1 MNGLDREHVGDGLS
15 FIADPVTFISDW
27 LASVLA
33 GWGLAPGWVQFIMF
47 VLGAG
52 ILSLGA
58 MLFTVF
64 LIWLERKLGG
74 RFQDRIGPNRVGPWG
89 LFQPIAD
96 MVKIFT
102 KEYITP
108 FGSDPVL
115 FNLAPILAMSA
126 VLAVWAVIPLSS
138 TVYGVNINIGV
149 LYLLA
154 VGALGELG
162 IILAGFGSNNK
173 YALLGGFR
181 AVAMLISYEVPMA
194 ITLLIPVM
202 LTGSMGLNDI
212 AGAQH
217 IWFILQAPLAAFVFF
232 IASIAENGRA
242 PFDLIEADSE
252 IVAGFNIE
260 YSGLKFG
267 MYYVA
272 DFLHAFTAALIF
284 ATIFLGGWRGPGAEL
299 YPVLGFVYLLIKTSM
314 VYFLT
319 IAIRFSLPRLRIDQM
334 MAFNWK
340 YLTPLALVSLLVTAV
355 LDKVIPAG
363 QGWLRIGVLLLVNL
377 AVFILA
383 DRLVSVY
390 NKRKAATRRVVSQPR
405 PVAVTLKETPT
416 EIVEA
421 GS

>member
-1 MNGLDREHVGDGLS
+1 MS
-15 FIADPVTFISDW
+15 FLADPVTFISDW
-27 LASVLA
+27 LSSVLT
-33 GWGLAPGWVQFIMF
+33 GWGLASGWVQFIMF

-52 ILSLGA
+52 ILSMGA

-102 KEYITP
+102 KEYINP
-108 FGSDPVL
+108 IGYDPVL

-126 VLAVWAVIPLSS
+126 VLAMWAVIPLSA

-149 LYLLA
+149 LYVLA
-154 VGALGELG
+154 VGAFGELG

-212 AGAQH
+212 AGAQN
-217 IWFILQAPLAAFVFF
+217 IWFILQAPVAAFVFF

-299 YPVLGFVYLLIKTSM
+299 YPILGFVYLLIKTSI

-355 LDKVIPAG
+355 LDKTLTGGPD
-363 QGWLRIGVLLLVNL
+363 WLRVGVLLFVNL
-377 AVFILA
+377 ALFILA

-390 NKRKAATRRVVSQPR
+390 NKGRTTKRAVVSQPR
-405 PVAVTLKETPT
+405 PLAVTVKETAN

>member
-1 MNGLDREHVGDGLS
+1 MS
-15 FIADPVTFISDW
+15 FIADPITFVSNW
-27 LASVLA
+27 LNSVLS
-33 GWGLAPGWVQFIMF
+33 GWGLAPGWVQFILF
-47 VLGAG
+47 ILGAG
-52 ILSLGA
+52 VLSLGA
-58 MLFTVF
+58 MVFTIF

-89 LFQPIAD
+89 IFQTIAD
-96 MVKIFT
+96 MLKIFT

-115 FNLAPILAMSA
+115 FNLAPVLAMAA
-126 VLAVWAVIPLSS
+126 VLALWAVIPLSS
-138 TVYGVNINIGV
+138 TVYGSNINIGV
-149 LYLLA
+149 LYILA
-154 VGALGELG
+154 MGALGELG

-181 AVAMLISYEVPMA
+181 AVALLISYEVPMA
-194 ITLLIPVM
+194 IALLVPVM
-202 LTGSMGLNDI
+202 LTGSMGLSDI
-212 AGAQH
+212 AAAQNV
-217 IWFILQAPLAAFVFF
+217 WFILQAPLAALVFF

-299 YPVLGFVYLLIKTSM
+299 YPVLGFLYLLIKTSI

-319 IAIRFSLPRLRIDQM
+319 IAIRFTLPRLRIDIM

-340 YLTPLALVSLLVTAV
+340 YLTPLALASLLVTALV
-355 LDKVIPAG
+355 DKTMPAG
-363 QGWLRIGVLLLVNL
+363 QDWLRLGVLILANL
-377 AVFILA
+377 FVFVAA

-390 NKRKAATRRVVSQPR
+390 NKRKTQKRRIVSQPR
-405 PVAVTLKETPT
+405 PLAVTVREKPADA
-416 EIVEA
+416 VEA
-421 GS
+421 ES

>member
-1 MNGLDREHVGDGLS
+1 MS
-15 FIADPVTFISDW
+15 FIADPINFIADW
-27 LASVLA
+27 LSAVLT
-33 GWGLAPGWVQFIMF
+33 GWGLAAGWVQFIMF
-47 VLGAG
+47 ILGAG
-52 ILSLGA
+52 ILALGA
-58 MLFTVF
+58 MVFTVF

-89 LFQPIAD
+89 IFQTIAD
-96 MVKIFT
+96 MLKIFT

-115 FNLAPILAMSA
+115 FNLAPVLAMAA
-126 VLAVWAVIPLSS
+126 VLALWAVIPLSS
-138 TVYGVNINIGV
+138 TVYGSNINIGV
-149 LYLLA
+149 LYVLA

-194 ITLLIPVM
+194 ITLLVPVM

-212 AGAQH
+212 AAAQNV
-217 IWFILQAPLAAFVFF
+217 WFILQAPIAALVFF

-299 YPVLGFVYLLIKTSM
+299 YPVLGFLYLLIKTSL

-340 YLTPLALVSLLVTAV
+340 YLTPLALISLLVTALV
-355 LDKVIPAG
+355 DKAVPVG
-363 QGWLRIGVLLLVNL
+363 QDWLRIGLLLLLNL
-377 AVFILA
+377 GVFVLA

-390 NKRKAATRRVVSQPR
+390 NKRKAVERKVVSEPR
-405 PVAVTLKETPT
+405 PVAVTIKEIPQ
-416 EIVEA
+416 EA
-421 GS
+421 SEASS

>member
-1 MNGLDREHVGDGLS
+1 MS
-15 FIADPVTFISDW
+15 FIADPITFVSNW
-27 LASVLA
+27 LNSVLS
-33 GWGLAPGWVQFIMF
+33 GWGLAPGCVQFILF
-47 VLGAG
+47 ILGAG
-52 ILSLGA
+52 VLSLGA
-58 MLFTVF
+58 MVFTIF

-74 RFQDRIGPNRVGPWG
+74 RFQDRLGPNRVGPWG
-89 LFQPIAD
+89 IFQTIAD
-96 MVKIFT
+96 MLKIFT

-115 FNLAPILAMSA
+115 FNLAPVLAMAA
-126 VLAVWAVIPLSS
+126 VLALWAVIPLSS
-138 TVYGVNINIGV
+138 TVYGSNINIGV
-149 LYLLA
+149 LYILA
-154 VGALGELG
+154 MGALGELG

-181 AVAMLISYEVPMA
+181 AVALLISYEVPMA
-194 ITLLIPVM
+194 IALLVPVM
-202 LTGSMGLNDI
+202 LTGSMGLSDI
-212 AGAQH
+212 AASQNV
-217 IWFILQAPLAAFVFF
+217 WFILQAPLAALVFF

-284 ATIFLGGWRGPGAEL
+284 ATIFLGGWRGPGAEV
-299 YPVLGFVYLLIKTSM
+299 YPVLGFLYLLIKTSI

-319 IAIRFSLPRLRIDQM
+319 IAIRFTLPRLRIDIM

-340 YLTPLALVSLLVTAV
+340 YLTPLALASLLVTALV
-355 LDKVIPAG
+355 DKTMPAG
-363 QGWLRIGVLLLVNL
+363 QDWLRLGVLILANL
-377 AVFILA
+377 FVFVAA

-390 NKRKAATRRVVSQPR
+390 NKRKTQKRRIVSQPR
-405 PVAVTLKETPT
+405 PLAVTVREKPADA
-416 EIVEA
+416 VEA
-421 GS
+421 ES

>member
-1 MNGLDREHVGDGLS
+1 MN
-15 FIADPVTFISDW
+15 FIADPITFISNW
-27 LASVLA
+27 LNSVLS
-33 GWGLAPGWVQFIMF
+33 GWGLAPGWVQFILF
-47 VLGAG
+47 ILGAG
-52 ILSLGA
+52 VLSLGA
-58 MLFTVF
+58 MVFTIF

-89 LFQPIAD
+89 IFQTIAD
-96 MVKIFT
+96 MLKIFT

-115 FNLAPILAMSA
+115 FNLAPVLAMAA
-126 VLAVWAVIPLSS
+126 VLALWAVIPLSS
-138 TVYGVNINIGV
+138 TVYGSNINIGV
-149 LYLLA
+149 LYILA
-154 VGALGELG
+154 MGALGELG

-181 AVAMLISYEVPMA
+181 AVALLISYEVPMA
-194 ITLLIPVM
+194 IALLVPVM
-202 LTGSMGLNDI
+202 LTGSMGLSDI
-212 AGAQH
+212 AEAQNV
-217 IWFILQAPLAAFVFF
+217 WFILQAPLAALVFF

-299 YPVLGFVYLLIKTSM
+299 YPVLGFLYLLIKTSI

-319 IAIRFSLPRLRIDQM
+319 IAIRFTLPRLRIDVM

-340 YLTPLALVSLLVTAV
+340 YLTPLALASLLVTALV
-355 LDKVIPAG
+355 DKTLPAG
-363 QGWLRIGVLLLVNL
+363 QDWLRLGVLILANL
-377 AVFILA
+377 FVFVAA

-390 NKRKAATRRVVSQPR
+390 NKRKTQERRIISQPR
-405 PVAVTLKETPT
+405 PLAVTEREKPAEA
-416 EIVEA
+416 VEA
-421 GS
+421 ES

>member
-1 MNGLDREHVGDGLS
+1 MGFL
-15 FIADPVTFISDW
+15 FDPVTSISDW
-27 LASVLA
+27 LLSLLIN
-33 GWGLAPGWVQFIMF
+33 WGLSPFWIQLIMF
-47 VLGAG
+47 ILGAA

-58 MLFTVF
+58 MLFTIF

-74 RFQDRIGPNRVGPWG
+74 RIQDRIGPNRVGPWG
-89 LFQPIAD
+89 LFQPFAD

-108 FGSDPVL
+108 LGSDPVL
-115 FNLAPILAMSA
+115 FNLAPILAIAA
-126 VLAVWAVIPLSS
+126 VLAMWAVIPLSS

-149 LYLLA
+149 LYVLA
-154 VGALGELG
+154 VGAIGELG
-162 IILAGFGSNNK
+162 IIFAGFGSNNK

-181 AVAMLISYEVPMA
+181 SVALLISYTAPMSIA
-194 ITLLIPVM
+194 LLVPVM

-212 AGAQH
+212 AGAQNVWY
-217 IWFILQAPLAAFVFF
+217 IVQAPLAALVFF

-267 MYYVA
+267 MFYVA

-284 ATIFLGGWRGPGAEL
+284 TTIFLGGWRGPGAEL
-299 YPVLGFVYLLIKTSM
+299 YPVLGFLYLLIKTAL

-319 IAIRFSLPRLRIDQM
+319 ILIRFSLPRLRIDQM

-340 YLTPLALVSLLVTAV
+340 YLTPIALVSLLVTSIIHKA
-355 LDKVIPAG
+355 IPAG
-363 QGWLRIGVLLLVNL
+363 TGWLRIAILLVANL
-377 AVFILA
+377 LIFIFI
-383 DRLVSVY
+383 DRLVTVY
-390 NKRKAATRRVVSQPR
+390 KKRRAVLRPVVSLPR
-405 PVAVTLKETPT
+405 PIAM
-416 EIVEA
+416 
-421 GS
+421 GSKDNSEQPAEVSS

>member
-1 MNGLDREHVGDGLS
+1 MGFL
-15 FIADPVTFISDW
+15 FDPVTSISDW
-27 LASVLA
+27 LLSLLIN
-33 GWGLAPGWVQFIMF
+33 WGLSPFWIQLIMF
-47 VLGAG
+47 ILGAA

-58 MLFTVF
+58 MLFTIF

-74 RFQDRIGPNRVGPWG
+74 RIQDRIGPNRVGPWG
-89 LFQPIAD
+89 LFQPFAD

-108 FGSDPVL
+108 LGSDPVL
-115 FNLAPILAMSA
+115 FNLAPILAIAA
-126 VLAVWAVIPLSS
+126 VLAMWAVIPLSS

-149 LYLLA
+149 LYVLA
-154 VGALGELG
+154 VGAIGELG
-162 IILAGFGSNNK
+162 IIFAGFGSNNK

-181 AVAMLISYEVPMA
+181 SVALLISYTVPMSIA
-194 ITLLIPVM
+194 LLVPVM

-212 AGAQH
+212 AGAQNVWY
-217 IWFILQAPLAAFVFF
+217 IVQAPLAALVFF

-267 MYYVA
+267 MFYVA

-284 ATIFLGGWRGPGAEL
+284 TTIFLGGWRGPGAEL
-299 YPVLGFVYLLIKTSM
+299 YPVLGFLYLLIKTAL

-319 IAIRFSLPRLRIDQM
+319 ILIRFSLPRLRIDQM

-340 YLTPLALVSLLVTAV
+340 YLTPIALVSLLVTSIIHKA
-355 LDKVIPAG
+355 IPASA
-363 QGWLRIGVLLLVNL
+363 GWLRIAVLLMANL
-377 AVFILA
+377 LIFIFI
-383 DRLVSVY
+383 DRLVTVY
-390 NKRKAATRRVVSQPR
+390 KERRAVLRPVVSSPR
-405 PVAVTLKETPT
+405 PIAM
-416 EIVEA
+416 
-421 GS
+421 GSKDNSEQPAEVSS